1 MSAQSERQ
9 QLQFNKKMAN
19 KEEVDPFAFML
30 EEVKNQKPVE
40 LADQF
45 PGTWHSHFCR
55 YRLYNCQRCK
65 NEREYNIKIDQAHK
79 EKYGTMKR
87 ECWRGGKCDC

>member
-1 MSAQSERQ
+1 
-9 QLQFNKKMAN
+9 MAN
-19 KEEVDPFAFML
+19 KEEVDPFAFLL

-55 YRLYNCQRCK
+55 YRSYNCQICQK
-65 NEREYNIKIDQAHK
+65 EQTYNTKIDQAHK